1 MNVTLALL
9 LAVPLCNATAAHA
22 PIKFEDMVDSAQL
35 VVIAKVDSMWES
47 IDPILHPDGTEGG
60 AHHTHVL
67 AELLT
72 AYVKDTSSIPCSNPI
87 HIVYAGGLGL
97 HIYPSVSFEEGEVFL
112 AAITP
117 HAQDQSKD
125 ETIYRVVWRRWKY
138 TIENDSLEIHYAP
151 PLPIEQV
158 IGTLSSSFTQVQQ

>member
-1 MNVTLALL
+1 MSVTLALL
-9 LAVPLCNATAAHA
+9 LAVPLCNATAAVA
-22 PIKFEDMVDSAQL
+22 PITFEDMVDSAQL

-47 IDPILHPDGTEGG
+47 IDPVVRPDGTEFA

-72 AYVKDTSSIPCSNPI
+72 AYVKDTSLVPCSNSI

-97 HIYPSVSFEEGEVFL
+97 HINPSVSFEEKEVFL

-117 HAQDQSKD
+117 HSRDQSKD

-138 TIENDSLEIHYAP
+138 TIKNDSLEIHYAD

-158 IGTLSSSFTQVQQ
+158 IGTLSSSFTQVQP